1 MSDSMG
7 VCGPDLHVRDE
18 SLRGHATGQ
27 EPSGSPPQGLALLRR
42 FGIPAWMAAWAQG
55 APATV
60 TQTRPPGGN
69 GASCLLSGCPRELVL
84 VLTEMVLG
92 SRRKG

>member
-7 VCGPDLHVRDE
+7 ACGPDLHVRYE

-27 EPSGSPPQGLALLRR
+27 EQSVSPPQGLALLRR
-42 FGIPAWMAAWAQG
+42 FGIPVWMAAWAQV

-60 TQTRPPGGN
+60 THATPPGGN
-69 GASCLLSGCPRELVL
+69 GAPCRLSGCTRELVI

-92 SRRKG
+92 GRRKE